1 MEWMDGMFVIGHRS
15 SKNTFLKGIKG
26 LESAWIH
33 VVLGILIHLI
43 KWLIFVEFT
52 ELHWI
57 TCHFIMPPPLTPY
70 RKELQEEDH
79 HDAPQV

>member
-52 ELHWI
+52 ELH
-57 TCHFIMPPPLTPY
+57 
-70 RKELQEEDH
+70 
-79 HDAPQV
+79 